1 MLLVWLTLAIVAS
14 VAYHLVL
21 KVTPGAANPF
31 LSLAA
36 TYVVGAVV
44 FLVCYTLAPDAP
56 PLREGMRVLNWT
68 AVGLALA
75 VIGID
80 IAFLML
86 YRSGFEVAFGQNVTQ
101 SATALL
107 LVAVGVV
114 FFREKLSAAN
124 LAGIVLCVVGLLL
137 INRK

>member
-1 MLLVWLTLAIVAS
+1 MLLVWLSLAIAAS

-31 LSLAA
+31 LSLAV
-36 TYVVGAVV
+36 TYVFGAVA
-44 FLVCYTLAPDAP
+44 FLACYALAADAP
-56 PLREGMRVLNWT
+56 AIRDGLKALNWT
-68 AVGLALA
+68 ALGLAVA
-75 VIGID
+75 IIGID

-86 YRSGFEVAFGQNVTQ
+86 YRSGFEVALGQNVTQ
-101 SATALL
+101 SATALI
-107 LVAVGVV
+107 LVAVGVI
-114 FFREKLSAAN
+114 FFRERLSATN

>member
-1 MLLVWLTLAIVAS
+1 MLLVWLSLAIAAS

-31 LSLAA
+31 LSLAV
-36 TYVVGAVV
+36 TYVFGAVA
-44 FLVCYTLAPDAP
+44 FLACYALAPDAP
-56 PLREGMRVLNWT
+56 AIRDGLKALNWT
-68 AVGLALA
+68 ALGLAVA
-75 VIGID
+75 IIGID

-101 SATALL
+101 SATALI

-114 FFREKLSAAN
+114 FFRERLSAAN